1 MSRLPWPRTS
11 INRERNP
18 LILTVGIS
26 RKLATPIV
34 FATLPFNHQSL
45 VSTGGPIRAKKG
57 IVGYDFP
64 QTFSLSFADFIKDIV
79 MMHLSGSEET

>member
-1 MSRLPWPRTS
+1 LSRVPWPKTS
-11 INRERNP
+11 INRELNN
-18 LILTVGIS
+18 LILTVAFS
-26 RKLATPIV
+26 RKLAPPIV
-34 FATLPFNHQSL
+34 FATLPFNHQYL

>member
-57 IVGYDFP
+57 IIGYDFP